1 MADEEI
7 FGAQDNIEVAMAK
20 VAENM
25 KPTRRANTG
34 AEEGSTATKQVL
46 IRTTDEDHARWK
58 EAADKDGITL
68 SEFLRKAANASASDI
83 LDCKHPKEYLQW
95 YPWAVK
101 CRKCG
106 QKLDS
111 TTS

>member
-1 MADEEI
+1 MSDEHI
-7 FGAQDNIEVAMAK
+7 FTPQDNVEAAMAK
-20 VAENM
+20 VAETI

-58 EAADKDGITL
+58 EASDKEGITL
-68 SEFLRKAANASASDI
+68 SEFLRKSANASASDI

-111 TTS
+111 PTS